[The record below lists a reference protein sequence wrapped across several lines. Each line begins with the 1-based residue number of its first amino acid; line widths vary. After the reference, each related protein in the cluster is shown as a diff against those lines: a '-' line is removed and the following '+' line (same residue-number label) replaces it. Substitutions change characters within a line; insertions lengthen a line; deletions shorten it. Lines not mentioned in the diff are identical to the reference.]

1 MTHERYYVL
10 FRGDKFR
17 NLLTRISSSTT
28 ARPEDDKEEVTT
40 VVNGRFPPRATKPF
54 KPLNR
59 DRYKHT

>member
-1 MTHERYYVL
+1 MEPLHVI
-10 FRGDKFR
+10 FRGEKFR
-17 NLLTRISSSTT
+17 NILTRINSPTT
-28 ARPEDDKEEVTT
+28 AKPRDDDKEEVTT